1 VMLVVP
7 DLDAWMQKPVV
18 PKDPLGN
25 TRSFVQNWTLAALD
39 EHLAD
44 PPAADP
50 EAGARLFREATCAQC
65 HKIDGVG
72 GEVGPELTDVLKRW
86 KGDRRGVLREILE
99 PSYRIEPK
107 YTVQLVITVEGRTIS
122 GIVKSEN
129 EDSISLLEN
138 PEAKTLT
145 VVKRDDIDEVIP
157 STTSMMPKALLD
169 KFTAEEI
176 MQILQYICRNPSGGN
191 ADELCR

>member
-1 VMLVVP
+1 
-7 DLDAWMQKPVV
+7 
-18 PKDPLGN
+18 
-25 TRSFVQNWTLAALD
+25 
-39 EHLAD
+39 
-44 PPAADP
+44 
-50 EAGARLFREATCAQC
+50 
-65 HKIDGVG
+65 
-72 GEVGPELTDVLKRW
+72 
-86 KGDRRGVLREILE
+86 
-99 PSYRIEPK
+99 
-107 YTVQLVITVEGRTIS
+107 VITVEGRTIS